1 MTRLRRAPSGGMML
15 IASRQDVKHS
25 KGLEAVINSPTQ
37 AIRNQPDPQP
47 AAVRRSRTLELLQE
61 RSRVEVCAL
70 GQLFGVSDVTIRTD
84 LTYLTDRGLV
94 VRTHGGATLPER
106 RQLELSHAARE
117 RTNVELKQRIA
128 AAAVQLVA
136 NHESIV
142 LDASTTALQIARAI
156 KQRGGWQDLTVVTN
170 GIFTAIELVGAPGV
184 TTIITG
190 GIVRETAVS
199 ITGQLAKELL
209 GKVHANVGFFGG
221 LGLTAKNGL
230 TDADIQEIQMKSSMV
245 DVCRTVVAIVD
256 HTKLG
261 HVALATFA
269 PIDRIDLVITDSE
282 GDAADLAAIRG
293 AGPKVQVV

>member
-1 MTRLRRAPSGGMML
+1 M
-15 IASRQDVKHS
+15 
-25 KGLEAVINSPTQ
+25 
-37 AIRNQPDPQP
+37 
-47 AAVRRSRTLELLQE
+47 LQE
-61 RSRVEVCAL
+61 RLSVGVGEL
-70 GQLFGVSDVTIRTD
+70 GELFGVSEVTIRTD
-84 LTYLTDRGLV
+84 LAYLAGRGLA

-128 AAAVQLVA
+128 NAAIDLVA
-136 NHESIV
+136 NHESV
-142 LDASTTALQIARAI
+142 MLDASTTALQIARAI

-190 GIVRETAVS
+190 GVVRETAVS
-199 ITGQLAKELL
+199 VTGGLAEELL
-209 GKVHANVGFFGG
+209 SKVNANVGFFGG

-245 DVCRTVVAIVD
+245 DACQKVVAVVD

-261 HVALATFA
+261 QLALATFA

-282 GDAADLAAIRG
+282 GDTAELATIRAAVPELR
-293 AGPKVQVV
+293 VV

>member
-1 MTRLRRAPSGGMML
+1 M
-15 IASRQDVKHS
+15 
-25 KGLEAVINSPTQ
+25 TQ
-37 AIRNQPDPQP
+37 AIRKSPASDGQP
-47 AAVRRSRTLELLQE
+47 AAFRRSRTLELLRDRPGVSVAE
-61 RSRVEVCAL
+61 L
-70 GQLFGVSDVTIRTD
+70 GDLFGVSEVTIRSD
-84 LTYLTDRGLV
+84 LSYLAERGLV

-106 RQLELSHAARE
+106 RQLELSHTARE

-128 AAAVQLVA
+128 RAALELVS
-136 NHESIV
+136 NHESII

-156 KQRGGWQDLTVVTN
+156 KQRGGWRALTVVTN

-199 ITGQLAKELL
+199 VTGSLAEELL

-221 LGLTAKNGL
+221 LGLSATKGL

-245 DVCRTVVAIVD
+245 AASRKVVAVVD

-261 HVALATFA
+261 QVALATFA

-282 GDAADLAAIRG
+282 GDPANIDAIRD
-293 AGPKVQVV
+293 AGPDVRIV